1 MRPLPVHIAVVTA
14 AQLGGGHVDQRIGTA
29 LRP

>member
-1 MRPLPVHIAVVTA
+1 MRPLPVHIAVITA
-14 AQLGGGHVDQRIGTA
+14 TQLGGGHVNQRIGTA